1 MTGIHYW
8 NARIQIDNFAK
19 YSLSLII
26 KRQGV
31 NYLIGVIEVYIY
43 TYIKHTASIEPEG
56 EISPSEQRRDASFRD
71 PSLERGAR
79 VCVFREEYKL
89 FNEKTTR
96 VCRELHEN
104 EMIAL

>member
-1 MTGIHYW
+1 MLTIVSFFFFSREIETRCRKNWHRLIENIVELNSRTGVTGIHYW

-43 TYIKHTASIEPEG
+43 TYIILSQIYG
-56 EISPSEQRRDASFRD
+56 ILNEINF
-71 PSLERGAR
+71 
-79 VCVFREEYKL
+79 
-89 FNEKTTR
+89 
-96 VCRELHEN
+96 
-104 EMIAL
+104 